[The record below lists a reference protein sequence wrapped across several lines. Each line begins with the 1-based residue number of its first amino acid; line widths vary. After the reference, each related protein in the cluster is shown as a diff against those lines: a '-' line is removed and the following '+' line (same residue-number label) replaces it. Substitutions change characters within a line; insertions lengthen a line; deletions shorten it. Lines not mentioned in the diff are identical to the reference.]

1 MNDSIG
7 YLEEALQFDCQGDRL
22 LGILTRPQGVPEMN
36 CAVLIVVGG
45 PQYRV
50 GSHRQFVLLAR
61 ALASAGFPVMRFDFR
76 GMGDSEGAPRDFEA
90 VSEDIAAALDALQR
104 ACPDVARVV
113 LWGLC
118 DAASAALLY
127 CQERQDARVAGLCLL
142 NPWVRS
148 AESLARTHVKHYY
161 GQRLLQAD
169 FWRKLL
175 SGGVPVFGALRGLW
189 RTLRQARVASAPVA
203 ARPTFQARMADGL
216 GLFSGP
222 VLLLLSGCDF
232 VAQEFSN
239 CVGTD
244 DTWRAALRRD
254 ELTRQEMSEADH
266 TFSSAARRDEVE
278 NRTLAWLRNIAR

>member
-1 MNDSIG
+1 MNDAIG

-22 LGILTRPQGVPEMN
+22 LGILARPRGVPEMD
-36 CAVLIVVGG
+36 CAVLIAVGG

-61 ALASAGFPVMRFDFR
+61 ALARAGFPVMRFDYR

-104 ACPDVARVV
+104 ACPDVGRVV

-127 CQERQDARVAGLCLL
+127 CQERQDARLAGLCLL

-148 AESLARTHVKHYY
+148 AASLARTHVKHYY

-175 SGGVPVFGALRGLW
+175 SGGLPVLGALRGLL
-189 RTLRQARVASAPVA
+189 RTLRQARVASTPVA
-203 ARPTFQARMADGL
+203 VRPPFQARMAEGL
-216 GLFSGP
+216 RLFPGP

-232 VAQEFSN
+232 VAQEFSDRASA
-239 CVGTD
+239 D

-254 ELTRQEMSEADH
+254 DLIRQEMSEADH
-266 TFSSAARRDEVE
+266 TFSSAAWREDVL
-278 NRTLAWLRNIAR
+278 NATLRWLAQR